1 MDLGEGGSP
10 GAPASVDEIMALLAG
25 LDVQDEELQVVS
37 EELRV
42 QQEQMATLLSRHEAE
57 LRWRGHLAALVPLGL
72 ALTDGNGKLLE
83 VNPALAGAVGVS
95 FTRLHGK
102 PLSVFL
108 APEDALAFR
117 TALRSL
123 SAPGGSEQRLTVTL
137 RPRGGP
143 DRRTELF
150 GFTES
155 TGVPPSSARVQWV
168 LAPEDHD
175 AVGGVEAEPPAAAP
189 DPAPLHGDAD
199 DDVSDV
205 MGLAASFAQLSA
217 LPVEEPDRQR
227 MLSRMAVLVRSAVP
241 GADWVSIT
249 LGSPTDPQWLGSDS
263 VEAQD
268 FDGRQVRVQEGPCW
282 EAHTT
287 GQPVICADVTTDLRW
302 PRLQAIADEA
312 AVRSVLAIPVR
323 EAGESTGVVNVYAGR
338 SHAFGTANRRIGEL
352 AAAAVTGVL
361 HSVAEREALR
371 SLAANL
377 ERALT
382 SRAVIDQAKGILMAH
397 LAVDADEAFAR
408 LVALSSRLNT
418 KVRDLARLVVEGDT
432 DLITAARG

>member
-10 GAPASVDEIMALLAG
+10 DAPASVDEIMALLAG
-25 LDVQDEELQVVS
+25 LDVRDEELQVVS

-42 QQEQMATLLSRHEAE
+42 QQEQMAALLSRHEAE
-57 LRWRGHLAALVPLGL
+57 LRWRSHLAALVPLGL

-108 APEDALAFR
+108 APEDAPAFR

-123 SAPGGSEQRLTVTL
+123 SAAGGSERRLTVTL

-143 DRRTELF
+143 GRRAELF
-150 GFTES
+150 GFAETS
-155 TGVPPSSARVQWV
+155 GVPPSSARVQWV
-168 LAPEDHD
+168 LAPVDD
-175 AVGGVEAEPPAAAP
+175 AAENAEAKPATAAL
-189 DPAPLHGDAD
+189 DRAPLYTDA

-205 MGLAASFAQLSA
+205 MGLAASIVQLSA

-227 MLSRMAVLVRSAVP
+227 MLGRMAVLVRSAVP
-241 GADWVSIT
+241 GAEWVSIT
-249 LGSPTDPQWLGSDS
+249 LGSPLDPQRLGSDS
-263 VEAQD
+263 LEAQD
-268 FDGRQVRVQEGPCW
+268 FDGRQIRVQEGPCW
-282 EAHTT
+282 EAHIT
-287 GQPVICADVTTDLRW
+287 GQPVICGDVTTDLRW
-302 PRLQAIADEA
+302 PRLRAIADEA

-323 EAGESTGVVNVYAGR
+323 EAGEAAGVINVYAGR
-338 SHAFGTANRRIGEL
+338 PHVFGAANRRIGEL
-352 AAAAVTGVL
+352 AAAAVAGVL
-361 HSVAEREALR
+361 QSVAEREALR

-382 SRAVIDQAKGILMAH
+382 SRAVIDQAKGILIAH
-397 LAVDADEAFAR
+397 LGVDADDAYAR
-408 LVALSSRLNT
+408 LVALSSRLNI

-432 DLITAARG
+432 DLITAAGG